1 MASSVIA
8 VSPGSTNITVADGMP
23 TASSSRYA
31 IEMLACWLSFVTFNL
46 GWVAMTSPK
55 VDRWRRMRFVC
66 MMWPQQFLA
75 IVSRFLVMRLVK
87 LASWEG
93 LDHPALYWPLLLPIG
108 VFETWSI
115 QAMADVY
122 ESRPVKPV
130 CLKQV
135 LNQLKITTA
144 ESIGVTV
151 GYKIWPWV
159 RIDDPTLE
167 SLLHATWRTFVF
179 DIGLDIGFYTF
190 HRVCHVNRAL
200 CCCRTSRHRHVREM
214 SVATSRRHALPLAA
228 RAAPHR
234 HGQRARS
241 PSRAR
246 DLRGQPRRGD
256 LHPGRAQ
263 RPGRDLAEISPRSRR
278 DCPRVPEAKCAPP
291 SSAPASINP
300 PSRAITQ
307 RHDPSALRL
316 VPHGFELIGLL
327 YNYTLF
333 DIALLVSWAPNRHRS
348 GKSRDSSRTHPRG
361 TTP

>member
-1 MASSVIA
+1 
-8 VSPGSTNITVADGMP
+8 MP

-115 QAMADVY
+115 QAMADVF

-190 HRVCHVNRAL
+190 HRVCHVNRTLYRWLHAQHHTDTAKEHGHL
-200 CCCRTSRHRHVREM
+200 
-214 SVATSRRHALPLAA
+214 VAHETYEVSLVEA
-228 RAAPHR
+228 
-234 HGQRARS
+234 
-241 PSRAR
+241 
-246 DLRGQPRRGD
+246 
-256 LHPGRAQ
+256 
-263 RPGRDLAEISPRSRR
+263 ISILGSYL
-278 DCPRVPEAKCAPP
+278 
-291 SSAPASINP
+291 I
-300 PSRAITQ
+300 
-307 RHDPSALRL
+307 
-316 VPHGFELIGLL
+316 GFELIGLL

-333 DIALLVSWAPNRHRS
+333 DIALLVSWAHLVELLGHTQMSWTVN
-348 GKSRDSSRTHPRG
+348 GHPLRIIPEVLNLDLKVPDHTMHHTKPLSNFSKRLTLIDRALG
-361 TTP
+361 TYEPPGDEYGTITLKDLAKAKAKAA

>member
-1 MASSVIA
+1 
-8 VSPGSTNITVADGMP
+8 
-23 TASSSRYA
+23 
-31 IEMLACWLSFVTFNL
+31 
-46 GWVAMTSPK
+46 
-55 VDRWRRMRFVC
+55 
-66 MMWPQQFLA
+66 
-75 IVSRFLVMRLVK
+75 MRLVK

-159 RIDDPTLE
+159 RIDDPTVE

-200 CCCRTSRHRHVREM
+200 CCCRTSRHRHVRDL

-263 RPGRDLAEISPRSRR
+263 GPGRDVAEISPRSRR
-278 DCPRVPEAKCAPP
+278 YLAEISPRLPEIARGKARASVLGSCLHQNSPSHHTTTRPKCPQART
-291 SSAPASINP
+291 SSGSSSLAC
-300 PSRAITQ
+300 
-307 RHDPSALRL
+307 
-316 VPHGFELIGLL
+316 
-327 YNYTLF
+327 F

-348 GKSRDSSRTHPRG
+348 GKSRDSSTTHPRG

>member
-115 QAMADVY
+115 QAMADVF

-256 LHPGRAQ
+256 LHPG
-263 RPGRDLAEISPRSRR
+263 
-278 DCPRVPEAKCAPP
+278 
-291 SSAPASINP
+291 
-300 PSRAITQ
+300 
-307 RHDPSALRL
+307 L
-316 VPHGFELIGLL
+316 VPHRVRA
-327 YNYTLF
+327 YRP
-333 DIALLVSWAPNRHRS
+333 ALQLHPLRHRPPRLVGPPRRAARPYTNVVDRERPPSAHHS
-348 GKSRDSSRTHPRG
+348 GGAQPR
-361 TTP
+361 P